1 MLLTDTSRNQA
12 VTSPTHNQT
21 WISDRTT
28 PSMRSESVTL
38 SSDTSANESTNV
50 WIIYTAQITEIVSH
64 LNATNTNTTQSSND
78 NGLTTTEQS
87 FSTDTTNKDPTIT
100 VKASTIDETTSDLQ
114 TST

>member
-12 VTSPTHNQT
+12 VTSPPHDQT

-28 PSMRSESVTL
+28 PNMRSESVTL

-78 NGLTTTEQS
+78 NGSTTEQS
-87 FSTDTTNKDPTIT
+87 FSTDTTNKDQTIT
-100 VKASTIDETTSDLQ
+100 VKASTIDKTTSDLQ